1 MSWLDFLPFLL
12 VCLIPLG
19 YLAWQQYT
27 GELWR
32 SDDD

>member
-19 YLAWQQYT
+19 YLAWQQWT
-27 GELWR
+27 GDLWK
-32 SDDD
+32 DKK